1 LVRAPRLHRG
11 GHRFEPCTAHQHR
24 QPDRAE
30 EAHIAPTVYQTF
42 DRDGASDSEA
52 KLKAIQLP
60 VDLHGKRFLD
70 LGCNEGY
77 FCFEAQR
84 RGAERIVGI
93 DRSAEFIGRARKRGR
108 GIEFLNRSW
117 TELPDERFDVIVM
130 LSALHYEERP
140 RELLARLH
148 EHLTDDGLL
157 ILEVGVAS
165 ERGTW
170 RVWTQ
175 RKGVVYHPTW
185 DALFEHYLEP
195 FAFRVVGRSVDQP
208 GDPVPRWVIHCTRR
222 KTNVVLITGRSKFG
236 KSTLARQLGG
246 RQMVT
251 VEVDS
256 VLRRL
261 MDSMQR
267 PDTPI
272 LQVLHQF
279 REIGSR
285 SFSQMTEA
293 IVDAG
298 LSDDFGAILAAHV
311 PLDEPTVLVEGY
323 ALRGEIQSALIR
335 HLGDRAWV
343 WTTERVSTDEASSRG
358 QRGQDETIELLR
370 WKLAKAEAAMG
381 PSTADERPP
390 QAAVDHQTVAFRR
403 ERDAAL
409 RERDVVQLEL
419 DRLKKRRA
427 VRAALKVA
435 DLGRPVVRRIRR

>member
-1 LVRAPRLHRG
+1 
-11 GHRFEPCTAHQHR
+11 
-24 QPDRAE
+24 
-30 EAHIAPTVYQTF
+30 VYQTF
-42 DRDGASDSEA
+42 DRGGASNSDA

-60 VDLHGKRFLD
+60 ADLQGKSFLD

-84 RGAERIVGI
+84 RGARRIVGI

-140 RELLARLH
+140 RELLSRLY

-175 RKGVVYHPTW
+175 RKSVVYHPTW
-185 DALFEHYLEP
+185 DMLLERYLEP
-195 FAFRVVGRSVDQP
+195 FAFRVVGRSVDQS
-208 GDPVPRWVIHCTRR
+208 GDPVPRWVIHCRRR

-246 RQMVT
+246 RRMVT

-261 MDSMQR
+261 LDSMQR
-267 PDTPI
+267 PDTRI

-298 LSDDFGAILAAHV
+298 LSDEFGAILASHI

-323 ALRGEIQSALIR
+323 ALRGEVQAALIR

-343 WTTERVSTDEASSRG
+343 WTTERVSADEASTRG
-358 QRGQDETIELLR
+358 PRGQDETIELLR
-370 WKLAKAEAAMG
+370 WKLAQAEAAM
-381 PSTADERPP
+381 RPP
-390 QAAVDHQTVAFRR
+390 TLDEGPASVAVDHKTVALRR
-403 ERDAAL
+403 ERDAAQ
-409 RERDVVQLEL
+409 RERDAVQVQL
-419 DRLKKRRA
+419 DRLMKRRS

-435 DLGRPVVRRIRR
+435 ELGRPVVRRIRR